1 MPKIQKLRK
10 NRIASQSDPY
20 VATSIKNRKEE
31 KSEATVDEKLSRGQK
46 KRQLRN
52 KKVMRHLGLAQPD
65 GLKQTPKKAKQD
77 FSFLLSEL
85 ESSLPNSE
93 ENAIKPAAGPL
104 KTNKMKKSVAI
115 RETQR
120 MKLVQ
125 QHPSFISDPFSAMQK
140 HIEHM
145 ISAKKK

>member
-20 VATSIKNRKEE
+20 TATPLDSAKDESATSN
-31 KSEATVDEKLSRGQK
+31 ADDKLSKGQK

-52 KKVMRHLGLAQPD
+52 KKVMRQLGLAQPE
-65 GLKQTPKKAKQD
+65 GFKQPTKKAKND

-93 ENAIKPAAGPL
+93 DNTIKPAAGPL